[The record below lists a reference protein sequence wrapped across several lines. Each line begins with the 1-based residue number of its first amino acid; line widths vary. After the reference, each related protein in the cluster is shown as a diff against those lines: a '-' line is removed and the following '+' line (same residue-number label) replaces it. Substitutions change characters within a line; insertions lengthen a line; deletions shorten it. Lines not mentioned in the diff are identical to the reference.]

1 MLGKLN
7 LRFFLLL
14 FITAPASTLL
24 AQEGSLL
31 FNRTSFSIYN
41 PAYTGTDGASVSFN
55 TRSQWKN
62 IEGAPRTNYLIYH
75 MPKKKNVHLG
85 FTAQN
90 DRVFVENKTFFTV
103 DYNYQLQLTDD
114 RFLYL
119 GLKGGGFYNNIDVNG
134 IERIYNDFNPALS
147 VIKSYF
153 TPVIGVGM
161 HYKAPNYFL
170 GIGVPSI
177 FNNKRF
183 EDTKDWE
190 TTASD
195 YSYIHFSAG
204 GSIKLK
210 DISLNPMIVYRSIP
224 KSPNLFSGTVDLSFK
239 EKISIGAGY
248 SNNENMAVFI
258 TSKNK
263 WGFEWGYGYE
273 FTSTAI
279 SDVTK
284 EPAHEIMV
292 RINLEKKAKPEED
305 QSENKEDEKE

>member
-1 MLGKLN
+1 MILC
-7 LRFFLLL
+7 FFLLFVL
-14 FITAPASTLL
+14 TAPFSTLL
-24 AQEGSLL
+24 ALEGSLL

-41 PAYTGTDGASVSFN
+41 PAYTGSDGPSVSFN

-134 IERIYNDFNPALS
+134 IDRIYDDFNPALS

-210 DISLNPMIVYRSIP
+210 EISLNPMIVYR
-224 KSPNLFSGTVDLSFK
+224 LSL
-239 EKISIGAGY
+239 IHI
-248 SNNENMAVFI
+248 
-258 TSKNK
+258 
-263 WGFEWGYGYE
+263 
-273 FTSTAI
+273 
-279 SDVTK
+279 
-284 EPAHEIMV
+284 
-292 RINLEKKAKPEED
+292 
-305 QSENKEDEKE
+305 

>member
-7 LRFFLLL
+7 SCIFFLL
-14 FITAPASTLL
+14 FITAPATILS

-41 PAYTGTDGASVSFN
+41 PAYTGTDGPSVSFN

-75 MPKKKNVHLG
+75 MPQRKSVRLG

-103 DYNYQLQLTDD
+103 DYNYQLQLTQD

-119 GLKGGGFYNNIDVNG
+119 ALKGGGFYNNIDVNG
-134 IERIYNDFNPALS
+134 IERIYDDFNPALS
-147 VIKSYF
+147 LVKSYF
-153 TPVIGVGM
+153 TPIVGVGV

-170 GIGVPSI
+170 GIGIPSL

-183 EDTKDWE
+183 EDSKDWE

-195 YSYIHFSAG
+195 YSYLHFSAG
-204 GSIKLK
+204 GSLRVK

-224 KSPNLFSGTVDLSFK
+224 NSPNLFTGTVDLSFK
-239 EKISIGAGY
+239 GKISIGAGY
-248 SNNENMAVFI
+248 SNNESMAVFI

-284 EPAHEIMV
+284 NPAHEIML
-292 RINLEKKAKPEED
+292 RINLEKKPKPEED
-305 QSENKEDEKE
+305 KSKQEQDETE